1 MPQKPLDENSCYHV
15 CVDSVIDLATKAINP
30 KRALGK
36 KKLTTEQFREF
47 VKMSEISWLE
57 LSYVFRLDALQVP
70 KYLASVDLEDK
81 VHQQLLEVLVIY
93 GMGYSRRGMPGLF
106 NMWMR
111 QERASMGY
119 LSPLSLL
126 STPMG
131 RKMVSDW
138 IKKELWSGGGR
149 HLPIGGRGAE
159 GDRA

>member
-1 MPQKPLDENSCYHV
+1 MPKKPLDENSCFHV

-30 KRALGK
+30 KRVLGNR
-36 KKLTTEQFREF
+36 KLSTEQFREF
-47 VKMSEISWLE
+47 VKMSEITWLE

-70 KYLASVDLEDK
+70 KCLAAVDLEDK
-81 VHQQLLEVLVIY
+81 VHQQFLEVLTIY
-93 GMGYSRRGMPGLF
+93 GMGYSCREMPGLF

-111 QERASMGY
+111 QERESMGY

-138 IKKELWSGGGR
+138 IKKELWTGGGR
-149 HLPIGGRGAE
+149 HLPLAGRRAE